1 MVDNHIIAAA
11 RAVAVVAAA
20 AALPLS
26 SAAAGY
32 SPDDTRTAIFSPDYR
47 TLTIETEGNRLAPA
61 ILVDGLDDRL
71 VIGFDG
77 MGDERE
83 YLRYSIYHCDANW
96 RLSDLADSEVFDGFN
111 YADVEDYAF
120 SRGTITHYVHYTIS
134 LPNEAFSFRLSGNY
148 LLRVY
153 PENEPE
159 EVLLQARFMV
169 SEGAVGV
176 GGSVSSRTDID
187 YNASHQQ
194 VAVNVDLR
202 KYPVRDP
209 YNDLTLRIIQNGRN
223 DNTVTFRHP
232 TRVNGTTLSYEH
244 MPRLIFPAGNE
255 YRRMEAVSTSYP
267 GMGVDMIT
275 FEEPYYNI
283 WLATDRPRLAGPY
296 RFDRTQHGR
305 FFVREYNSTSSD
317 TEADYVPVH
326 FSLDLSLIPDAEVY
340 LDGDFTH
347 RAFDSASRMDYNP
360 STGRYEKTM
369 MLKQGAYNY
378 QYLAD
383 PPVSDIE
390 GNFYQTVNEYLVL
403 VYYRAPGER
412 HDRLIGSG
420 VLYSGT

>member
-1 MVDNHIIAAA
+1 MTKTFTKYILCL
-11 RAVAVVAAA
+11 
-20 AALPLS
+20 AALLAS
-26 SAAAGY
+26 LATAQAATF
-32 SPDDTRTAIFSPDYR
+32 SPKDTRTAIFSPDYR
-47 TLTIETEGNRLAPA
+47 TLTVEVEGNRLAPT
-61 ILVDGLDDRL
+61 ILVNGVDDRL
-71 VIGFDG
+71 IIGFDG
-77 MGDERE
+77 MGDDRE
-83 YLRYSIYHCDANW
+83 YLRYSIYHCEADW
-96 RLSDLADSEVFDGFN
+96 ELSDLVDSEVFDGFN
-111 YADVEDYAF
+111 YADIEDYAF
-120 SRGTITHYVHYTIS
+120 SRGTITHYVHYTIA
-134 LPNEAFSFRLSGNY
+134 LPNEAFQFRLSGNY

-159 EVLLQARFMV
+159 NVLLQARFMV

-187 YNASHQQ
+187 YNSSHQQ
-194 VAVNVDLR
+194 LSVNVDLR

-209 YNDLTLRIIQNGRN
+209 YNDITLKVIQNGRR
-223 DNTVTFRHP
+223 DNISILDHP
-232 TRVNGTTLSYEH
+232 TRVAGTTLTYEH
-244 MPRLIFPAGNE
+244 NPKLIFRAGNE

-275 FEEPYYNI
+275 FEEPYYHI
-283 WLATDRPRLAGPY
+283 WLSTDHPRLGEPY

-326 FSLDLSLIPDAEVY
+326 FALDMLQIPDGEIY

-347 RAFDSASRMDYNP
+347 RAFDRDSRMDYNP
-360 STGRYEKTM
+360 STGRYEKVM

-378 QYLAD
+378 QYLVD
-383 PPVSDIE
+383 PPVFNVE
-390 GNFYQTVNEYLVL
+390 GDFYPTVNEYLIL

-412 HDRLIGSG
+412 FDRLIGSG